1 MEPDYA
7 LKLCKLQN
15 FLTDKTVGQLHKYIC
30 IMIEI
35 FRKCPMHQ
43 YISQYLC
50 LKFYQ
55 QDIQLAQDSI
65 PSFKSFQSKCKCPR
79 QYIIL
84 SPQKEIFQQIAGRKS
99 LSGLYHKFGKHK
111 RKMGKMLKGDVED
124 ANLWLFQSLVNDE
137 LWISLT
143 NQNVITYVESGRQLN
158 QNKKGTYRIDQN
170 VVTIESKLHCLQT

>member
-1 MEPDYA
+1 MEPGYA
-7 LKLCKLQN
+7 LKLGKLQN
-15 FLTDKTVGQLHKYIC
+15 FLMRKNVGQLHEYIC

-35 FRKCPMHQ
+35 FRKILMHQ

-55 QDIQLAQDSI
+55 QDIRSAQGSI
-65 PSFKSFQSKCKCPR
+65 PSFKNFKSKCKCPR

-111 RKMGKMLKGDVED
+111 RKMGKMLKGDGED
-124 ANLWLFQSLVNDE
+124 ANLWLYQSLVNDQ
-137 LWISLT
+137 LWMSLT
-143 NQNVITYVESGRQLN
+143 NQNVIAQVQSGRQLN
-158 QNKKGTYRIDQN
+158 QIRT
-170 VVTIESKLHCLQT
+170 VHIEQIRMQ